1 MCADGCV
8 SERERERDSV
18 CDIESLVCMVEREE
32 DLKVM
37 EDVKAFS
44 NIIAAFNFIDLM
56 LYDFLIIARGLLFSF
71 TKPKQKVEL
80 QMGIILKFYL
90 VLLA

>member
-1 MCADGCV
+1 
-8 SERERERDSV
+8 
-18 CDIESLVCMVEREE
+18 MVEREE

-56 LYDFLIIARGLLFSF
+56 LFDFLIIARGLLFSF
-71 TKPKQKVEL
+71 RKPKQKR
-80 QMGIILKFYL
+80 GT
-90 VLLA
+90 

>member
-1 MCADGCV
+1 MREGARDIMCADGCV

-44 NIIAAFNFIDLM
+44 NIIAA
-56 LYDFLIIARGLLFSF
+56 LILL
-71 TKPKQKVEL
+71 T
-80 QMGIILKFYL
+80 
-90 VLLA
+90 